1 MNNNNYYVPTI
12 EEFRDGFRYEYKAD
26 EFLGILEPTKGKYV
40 KETFTGGG
48 GGMDGESERDDLYN
62 LINEENVRVKY
73 LDEED
78 LLELGWDKNKKTSG
92 YNVEPTVDCLDA
104 EDRLYVLE
112 LKNQGRVDIS
122 LYAGGGLMGRE
133 LELMWKLPNIQV
145 RNYNEMEVL
154 MRQLSI
160 SPSNI
165 KRYDI

>member
-1 MNNNNYYVPTI
+1 MNNKNYYVPTI

-48 GGMDGESERDDLYN
+48 GMDGESEYDDLVS
-62 LINEENVRVKY
+62 LIDEENVRVKY

-78 LLELGWDKNKKTSG
+78 LLELGWDKNKNGKE
-92 YNVEPTVDCLDA
+92 YNIQLDPDCLDGKGY
-104 EDRLYVLE
+104 LYVLE
-112 LKNQGRVDIS
+112 LKKQVGVKILVYTEGRPIVEPFS
-122 LYAGGGLMGRE
+122 FA
-133 LELMWKLPNIQV
+133 WKLPNVQV